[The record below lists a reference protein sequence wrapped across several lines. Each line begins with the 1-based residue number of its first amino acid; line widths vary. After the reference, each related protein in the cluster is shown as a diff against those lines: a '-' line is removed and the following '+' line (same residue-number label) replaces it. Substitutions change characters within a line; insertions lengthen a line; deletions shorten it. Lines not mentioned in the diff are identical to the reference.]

1 MKNRIGAFL
10 ADRLPF
16 EDVKNHFKKPLPK
29 HINWLFSL
37 GGMAAF
43 LLILQAVTG
52 AFLAFYYSP
61 SPDHAYDAVKYIS
74 GEVAFRRLCARLA
87 PLGCQRDG
95 DCRVFASAARCG
107 LCLL

>member
-10 ADRLPF
+10 TESTCLSKN
-16 EDVKNHFKKPLPK
+16 VKNHFKKPLPK

-52 AFLAFYYSP
+52 AFFSVLLFALARITP
-61 SPDHAYDAVKYIS
+61 MT
-74 GEVAFRRLCARLA
+74 L
-87 PLGCQRDG
+87 
-95 DCRVFASAARCG
+95 
-107 LCLL
+107 